1 MPTSNQSAG
10 GGSGGMGSLSVDEE
24 AASLVPTATSI
35 EIPSAA
41 VVAVS
46 HTPTN
51 AILRLAVTT
60 FWEEVWASTELLFQ
74 SKLTWLLLMGPIA
87 VFGDSTGLV
96 GEATCFTCA
105 GLALI
110 PCAERLSFVTEQVA
124 EHTNG
129 TIGALLNATFGNA
142 PELLIATAALRSGF
156 YRVVQ
161 LAMLGSILTN
171 LLFVFGMSCLIG
183 GMRWQVQEI
192 RVISGNVSVG
202 MLYLATAGSL
212 LPAALFLSG
221 QLPSKAL
228 NDDVPTKEE
237 LVFCRINA
245 FVMVILYLCYLLFQL
260 GTHKEE
266 FDDNNEQSTAKLN
279 HPAKR
284 NLWCQRRVFRGMN
297 RQQQLH
303 VETPTSAS
311 IPPPRRLDKVHKSSS
326 NFGTKRSIAEESQ
339 SLSSKSSLSD
349 TEYDESDYPE
359 NQGNIPLQPL
369 SSPKSRR
376 RRRLRKRKGDSG
388 GLDRSSSSHGSDD
401 RHSLSNGLN
410 PSNPVPQQA
419 PPNAHEPPLLSF
431 RAGLLWLFIITLC
444 ISSMSD
450 ILVDTL
456 EGFAQRSNLSQVF
469 TSLVVVPYFSNIAEQ
484 ASAILFAYR
493 NEMDLCIGVTVGS
506 AVQIGA
512 LVMPGSVLIGYMM
525 DRSMTLYFHGFET
538 MCYLFAV
545 VVVAA
550 VVQGGTTNWLVGATM
565 IGVYV
570 MMAAGFWVHETENLS
585 IDAEM
590 VIRNTTNGGL

>member
-1 MPTSNQSAG
+1 MFNLYFRSCN
-10 GGSGGMGSLSVDEE
+10 
-24 AASLVPTATSI
+24 
-35 EIPSAA
+35 
-41 VVAVS
+41 
-46 HTPTN
+46 
-51 AILRLAVTT
+51 
-60 FWEEVWASTELLFQ
+60 
-74 SKLTWLLLMGPIA
+74 
-87 VFGDSTGLV
+87 
-96 GEATCFTCA
+96 
-105 GLALI
+105 
-110 PCAERLSFVTEQVA
+110 RLSFVTEQVA

-171 LLFVFGMSCLIG
+171 LLFVFGMACLIG

-192 RVISGNVSVG
+192 RVVSGNVSVG
-202 MLYLATAGSL
+202 MLYLSTAGSL

-245 FVMVILYLCYLLFQL
+245 AVMVVLYLFYLLFQL

-266 FDDNNEQSTAKLN
+266 FDDNDESTGNN

-284 NLWCQRRVFRGMN
+284 NLWCQHHVFRGRGYTMSAPHF
-297 RQQQLH
+297 H
-303 VETPTSAS
+303 VDVPTGAATGGTAV
-311 IPPPRRLDKVHKSSS
+311 PPPRRLEKVHTSSAKFDV
-326 NFGTKRSIAEESQ
+326 NGATAEE

-349 TEYDESDYPE
+349 TDFETDHGIDQPVSPVPSRGRRRRKRITGSNNGED
-359 NQGNIPLQPL
+359 PL
-369 SSPKSRR
+369 SSSAAPGLRPASSRSN
-376 RRRLRKRKGDSG
+376 GIASHQ
-388 GLDRSSSSHGSDD
+388 SSAERGTHGMAYCKNANTAQSESSQCWNFSATAHGSSN
-401 RHSLSNGLN
+401 HSHVHN
-410 PSNPVPQQA
+410 PHP
-419 PPNAHEPPLLSF
+419 PPLLSF
-431 RAGLLWLFIITLC
+431 RAGILWLFIITLC

-456 EGFAQRSNLSQVF
+456 EGFAQRSNMSQVF

-506 AVQIGA
+506 AIQIGSF
-512 LVMPGSVLIGYMM
+512 VMPGSVLIGYLM

-570 MMAAGFWVHETENLS
+570 MMAAGFWVHETEDLS
-585 IDAEM
+585 VDAEM
-590 VIRNTTNGGL
+590 VIRNTTGI